1 MLTGTI
7 ESAKSIFVPLDLP
20 CSMTMLLS
28 SPYKGLM
35 LTDQVK
41 LLHVGKDFGVFEASN
56 HAVYSGMKES
66 VYLHGGNLLKTVKAS
81 IDELNPRRSWITL
94 SQFHPLATDWSDRR
108 DERVQPAHQIQAKIT
123 CATHMCAGSV
133 DNISLS
139 GLGVLIYHPGDRPIR
154 QEIGVK
160 VRVELQ
166 IHEDSQPLKLDALV
180 MSINPISRSL
190 AKVGL
195 QIIPTRKI
203 LMALEPFVTIR
214 RQEIF
219 DELNSDWLACREPR
233 LTKDLYF

>member
-1 MLTGTI
+1 MLNGSL
-7 ESAKSIFVPLDLP
+7 ESAKSIFLPLDMP
-20 CSMTMLLS
+20 CSMKMLLS

-56 HAVYSGMKES
+56 HAVYSGIRDS
-66 VYLHGGNLLKTVKAS
+66 VYLHGGNLQKTVKAC
-81 IDELNPRRSWITL
+81 IHEINPRRSWITL
-94 SQFHPLATDWSDRR
+94 SQFYPLATDWCDRR
-108 DERVQPAHQIQAKIT
+108 DERVQPARRIQARIA
-123 CATHMCAGSV
+123 CATHICSGSV

-139 GLGVLIYHPGDRPIR
+139 GLGVLIYHAGDRPIR
-154 QEIGVK
+154 QEIGIK

-166 IHEDSQPLKLDALV
+166 INEDLQPLKLDALV

-195 QIIPTRKI
+195 KILPTRKI
-203 LMALEPFVTIR
+203 LMALEPFVAIR